1 MSAIESRDK
10 GPPEREGERRPV
22 GRHCRLRLDCTH
34 RSHQRLDRLNH
45 SLLPSRIVNQQW
57 LASYHDRLGNRGKG
71 RKKPRARQEAWP
83 TTYTHTAYGVPGSH
97 GHAITVTCRSE
108 QRHACEA
115 LQLRGAVEEWS
126 QVEGPWLQCNN
137 PDRDPWR
144 QLDAFQRC
152 PSQWPMKCRAE
163 SGNSRDVKPDG
174 RREPTSF
181 GHDRHGRAQG
191 CTYRAK
197 CKYLAM
203 ATSHRLRRQCAG
215 IRGEPRKTS
224 WRFDPI
230 PLYATGVESVCV
242 NKSVTQAACM

>member
-1 MSAIESRDK
+1 MTGLATEAKAERN
-10 GPPEREGERRPV
+10 PEQDTRGLAHYIYIR
-22 GRHCRLRLDCTH
+22 CLR
-34 RSHQRLDRLNH
+34 
-45 SLLPSRIVNQQW
+45 
-57 LASYHDRLGNRGKG
+57 G
-71 RKKPRARQEAWP
+71 AR
-83 TTYTHTAYGVPGSH
+83 PGSH
-97 GHAITVTCRSE
+97 GYGHAITVTCRSE

-115 LQLRGAVEEWS
+115 LQLRGVVEEWS
-126 QVEGPWLQCNN
+126 QLEGPWLQCNN

-163 SGNSRDVKPDG
+163 SGNLRDVKPDG
-174 RREPTSF
+174 WREPTSF

-224 WRFDPI
+224 
-230 PLYATGVESVCV
+230 
-242 NKSVTQAACM
+242 